1 MSVVIGFS
9 RDKSHHA
16 LLVIGQVIVLRKKM
30 ASHGAGGL
38 INTEKTLDTDL
49 ENFHPVPEQQFGSDT
64 LHEQDREPDGTF
76 SLSGETESE
85 KDNNRSPGMS
95 FQILSNFSIYSS
107 FYHL

>member
-1 MSVVIGFS
+1 M
-9 RDKSHHA
+9 
-16 LLVIGQVIVLRKKM
+16 IGQVIVLRKKM

-95 FQILSNFSIYSS
+95 FQILSNFSFYSS